1 MRDITIALN
10 EVNMTKVTQ
19 SASQIKWLP
28 WIAGIAFF
36 MQTLDA
42 TIINTA
48 IPSLAT
54 SLHQSPLDM
63 QLTIISYT
71 LTVAI
76 LIPVSGWLADKF
88 GTRVIFLWAVGLFT
102 IGSLACGLSITLVQ
116 LVIARVLQG
125 VGGAMMVPVARL
137 ALLRCYPRKDFVRVL
152 NLATMPGL
160 VGPVVG
166 PLLGGLLVTYA
177 SWHWIFL
184 INIPVGIIGIWI
196 AKRYMPNFTSTAS
209 HFDWLGFI
217 LFGLSL
223 VFILGGIELF
233 GSGSISLLLPIL
245 TLLIGVLLLFGYGWH
260 AAKKEQPLIPLS
272 LFKTRTFN
280 VGIRGNILSRLGTG
294 AIPYLV
300 PLMLQVGMGMSA
312 LYAGCMMVP
321 LAIGALLG
329 KSLVEKVLHRFGYR
343 STLVLV
349 TVVIGV
355 ITAAFAL
362 VSNQLSLWFAVP
374 LLFGLGVV
382 RATQFTSMNTITL
395 ADLND
400 QNASAGNSAL
410 AVTQLLAISLG
421 LAVCACIL
429 KLFNSYGSGNAMV
442 HFHQTFITLGALTV
456 FSALTFLTLKS
467 VDGDNL
473 ISK

>member
-1 MRDITIALN
+1 MRDITITFN
-10 EVNMTKVTQ
+10 EVDMMKVTQ

-48 IPSLAT
+48 IPSLAA
-54 SLHQSPLDM
+54 SLHQSPLNM

-102 IGSLACGLSITLVQ
+102 FGSLACSLSTTLSQ

-125 VGGAMMVPVARL
+125 IGGAMMVPVARL

-184 INIPVGIIGIWI
+184 INIPVGIIGLWI
-196 AKRYMPNFTSTAS
+196 TKRYMPNLTSTTS
-209 HFDWLGFI
+209 HFDFLGFI
-217 LFGLSL
+217 LFGFSL
-223 VFILGGIELF
+223 IFILGGIELF
-233 GSGSISLLLPIL
+233 GNQAVSILFPIL
-245 TLLIGVLLLFGYGWH
+245 TLLVGVLLLIGYGWH
-260 AAKKEQPLIPLS
+260 AFNNEKALIPLS
-272 LFKTRTFN
+272 LFKTRTFKI
-280 VGIRGNILSRLGTG
+280 GIRGNILSRLGTG

-312 LYAGCMMVP
+312 FYAGCMMVP
-321 LAIGALLG
+321 LALGALFG
-329 KSLVEKVLHRFGYR
+329 KSFVEKVLHRFGYR
-343 STLVLV
+343 CTLMLA
-349 TVVIGV
+349 TVIIGV
-355 ITAAFAL
+355 ITAAFGL
-362 VSNQLSLWFAVP
+362 VSNQLSIWFAVP
-374 LLFGLGVV
+374 LLFGLGIV

-421 LAVCACIL
+421 LAVCSCIL
-429 KLFNSYGSGNAMV
+429 KLFNSYGYGDSIA
-442 HFHQTFITLGALTV
+442 HFHQTFISIGLITI
-456 FSALTFLTLKS
+456 FSALTFLSLKKG
-467 VDGDNL
+467 DGDNL